1 MMEKIKDIMRKAQR
15 TALRLCGKL
24 RCMDRGARSKVC
36 WYAALAALL
45 ALLGSASHA
54 YRSRSAELEPIPTPE
69 PKAAAAI
76 QAARTAAPEPTPAPA
91 VWMWPLEGEI
101 IGDYA
106 QDTTAWSATLGQW
119 QTHPAVDIAGNPG
132 EAVRACSDGTVADA
146 WQDSLWG
153 NVISIEHPDGR
164 VSTYANLN
172 TLNLV
177 QPGQRVAAGDII
189 SAVGKSAACESSMPW
204 HLHFS
209 VEKDG
214 LPIDPRSLMP
224 EE

>member
-1 MMEKIKDIMRKAQR
+1 MKEKIKDILQKAQR
-15 TALRLCGKL
+15 TASRLWGKL
-24 RCMDRGARSKVC
+24 RGMDRGVKSKVC

-45 ALLGSASHA
+45 ILLGSASNA
-54 YRSRSAELEPIPTPE
+54 YRSRGAEIAPIPTPE
-69 PKAAAAI
+69 PRPAAAM
-76 QAARTAAPEPTPAPA
+76 QAAVTPAPEPAPA
-91 VWMWPLEGEI
+91 VWMWPLDGEI
-101 IGDYA
+101 IGEYA
-106 QDTTAWSATLGQW
+106 PDTTAWSATLGQW

-153 NVISIEHPDGR
+153 NVISIEHPDGC

-189 SAVGKSAACESSMPW
+189 SAVGKSATCESSMPW
-204 HLHFS
+204 HLHFF

-214 LPIDPRSLMP
+214 LPVDPRSLMP